1 MMLANQIISQ
11 QSPEIQSR
19 LLHAFQKLDNATPQQ
34 GVAPNRHVPEFK
46 EALLAFL
53 MDVRAVLRVK

>member
-1 MMLANQIISQ
+1 MLLANQIISQ
-11 QSPEIQSR
+11 QSAEIQSR
-19 LLHAFQKLDNATPQQ
+19 LLLAFQKLDQATPQQ
-34 GVAPNRHVPEFK
+34 PPSRNVPGFK

>member
-1 MMLANQIISQ
+1 MVLANQIISRQ
-11 QSPEIQSR
+11 TVEVQSR
-19 LLHAFQKLDNATPQQ
+19 LSLAFQKLDRATPPQPIRN
-34 GVAPNRHVPEFK
+34 APEFK

>member
-1 MMLANQIISQ
+1 MVLANQIISQ
-11 QSPEIQSR
+11 QSSEIQSR
-19 LLHAFQKLDNATPQQ
+19 LLQAFQKLDHATPQQ
-34 GVAPNRHVPEFK
+34 PQSVPGFK

>member
-11 QSPEIQSR
+11 QSNEIQSR
-19 LLHAFQKLDNATPQQ
+19 LLLAFQKLDHATPQQ
-34 GVAPNRHVPEFK
+34 GLPPNGVVPGFK

>member
-1 MMLANQIISQ
+1 MVLANQIISQ
-11 QSPEIQSR
+11 QSSEIQSR
-19 LLHAFQKLDNATPQQ
+19 LSQAFQKLDQATPQQ
-34 GVAPNRHVPEFK
+34 PQNVPGFK

>member
-11 QSPEIQSR
+11 QSAEIQSR

-34 GVAPNRHVPEFK
+34 GRPPNQHVPGFK
-46 EALLAFL
+46 ESLLAFL

>member
-11 QSPEIQSR
+11 QSAEIQSR
-19 LLHAFQKLDNATPQQ
+19 LLHAFQNLDNATPQQ
-34 GVAPNRHVPEFK
+34 GLSNRHVPEFK